1 MSPHHPRRKHGP
13 EYEIQKALI
22 DFLVLRGWLVRELHG
37 DANNYGW
44 PDLYACHRKYAI
56 RWIEVKLPNMKGS
69 RFTAAQMEWFPKLS
83 ANGTGI
89 WILTA
94 ANEAEYTKLF
104 QPQNW
109 YHYLSVM
116 K

>member
-1 MSPHHPRRKHGP
+1 MHAKILRRKHGP
-13 EYEIQKALI
+13 EYDIQKALI
-22 DFLVLRGWLVRELHG
+22 SYLTLKGWLVRELHG

-44 PDLYACHRKYAI
+44 PDLYACHRQFAI

-69 RFTAAQMEWFPKLS
+69 KFTSAQMEWFPKMS

-94 ANEAEYTKLF
+94 ATDHEYSKLF
-104 QPQNW
+104 QPANW